1 MTVPTAPTTSRA
13 ADRLDEAV
21 AALRTGHVALA
32 VDDIRGTGCDIV
44 VPARSATVA
53 AIASMV
59 RYGSGFICVTVDGE
73 TCRRLELP
81 PASWRADCDLWY
93 AGSMRV
99 AVDSASGITT
109 GISARD
115 RAATLRV
122 LADPHA
128 TPAAL
133 RRPGH
138 VIPVL
143 PAIEHGPS
151 SRPAILAA
159 VANLSGD
166 AGQSMAFCAAVR
178 DHAVYMPADPADA
191 GSPPLPTFH
200 YSDVARLM
208 M

>member
-32 VDDIRGTGCDIV
+32 VDDIMGTGCDIV
-44 VPARSATVA
+44 VPADSVTVA

-59 RYGSGFICVTVDGE
+59 RYGSGFICATVDSE

-81 PASWRADCDLWY
+81 PASWHDDCNRWY

-115 RAATLRV
+115 RASTLRV
-122 LADPHA
+122 LADATA

-138 VIPVL
+138 VVPVL
-143 PAIEHGPS
+143 AENESGPS
-151 SRPAILAA
+151 SRPAILATA
-159 VANLSGD
+159 ASLSGD
-166 AGQSMAFCAAVR
+166 GRSMAFCAVVR
-178 DHAVYMPADPADA
+178 DHAVFMPAGPADA
-191 GSPPLPTFH
+191 GLPPLPTFR
-200 YSDVARLM
+200 YSDVARLAM
-208 M
+208 